1 MIDSTE
7 SRGFK
12 FYSTVIPKEVE
23 WLWYPYIPY
32 GKLTLIQ
39 GDPGEGKST
48 FIIQVI
54 SILTNGLCFPG
65 GRDNVDSQ
73 NVIYQCAEDSLAD
86 TVMPRL
92 IRSGAD
98 CEKVLFIPEDD
109 RTLTVDDSRIE
120 ETIVESGAK
129 LLVLDPIQAFI
140 PQDADMQNAASMRNV
155 MRRLADVAERN
166 ECAIILIGHMNKSS
180 SGKKLY
186 RGLGSIDIAAIARSV
201 LMVSRDQE
209 NSEIRYMYPI
219 KASLAPEGETIA
231 FSLSTDQGFQWIGK
245 CDRDPSQFEDVDVT
259 LTKKDRAKE
268 YLKLM
273 LMSEDL
279 PSTEIMT
286 RINSFGIA
294 DKTIRIAQKELG
306 ITAYRKENA
315 WYWHWNNE

>member
-1 MIDSTE
+1 MDNQIE
-7 SRGFK
+7 NRR
-12 FYSTVIPKEVE
+12 TVMMHEMRC
-23 WLWYPYIPY
+23 
-32 GKLTLIQ
+32 
-39 GDPGEGKST
+39 
-48 FIIQVI
+48 IQVI
-54 SILTNGLCFPG
+54 ETLGS
-65 GRDNVDSQ
+65 
-73 NVIYQCAEDSLAD
+73 
-86 TVMPRL
+86 RL
-92 IRSGAD
+92 
-98 CEKVLFIPEDD
+98 K
-109 RTLTVDDSRIE
+109 
-120 ETIVESGAK
+120 K
-129 LLVLDPIQAFI
+129 L
-140 PQDADMQNAASMRNV
+140 RNSKHL
-155 MRRLADVAERN
+155 RQEQVAN
-166 ECAIILIGHMNKSS
+166 LIGVNKS
-180 SGKKLY
+180 
-186 RGLGSIDIAAIARSV
+186 AIARSV